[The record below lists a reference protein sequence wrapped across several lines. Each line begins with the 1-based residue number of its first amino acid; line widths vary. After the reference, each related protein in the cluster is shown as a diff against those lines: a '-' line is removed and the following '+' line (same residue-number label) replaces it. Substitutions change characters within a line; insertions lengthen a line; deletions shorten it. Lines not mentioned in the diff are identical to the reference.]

1 MNKTVIVLI
10 SILWA
15 TCLYGCGK
23 INQSDN
29 TKLPFYL
36 DFDLTPV
43 WIEPSD
49 LEYASIHTV
58 SPFAL
63 QNQYGQMRSSADLDG
78 KIYVANFFFA
88 NCTQIC
94 PTMRSN
100 LMLVQDAFQEEEAV
114 RIISHTVLPESD
126 TVPVLRAYAAANNI
140 IEGKWDLVTGTRE
153 EIYTLAENSY
163 FAEIK
168 GEVDTEFLH
177 TETFYLVDAK
187 RRIRGVYNGTLEFDV
202 NRLIEDIALLK
213 KELAV

>member
-10 SILWA
+10 SIVWA
-15 TCLYGCGK
+15 TCLSGCGK
-23 INQSDN
+23 IIPSER
-29 TKLPFYL
+29 LPFYE
-36 DFDLTPV
+36 DTDLTPV

-49 LEYASIHTV
+49 LNYASIHTV

-63 QNQYGQMRSSADLDG
+63 QNQYGELRSSEDLDG

-100 LMLVQDAFQEEEAV
+100 LRLVQETFRKDEAV

-126 TVPVLRAYAAANNI
+126 TVSVLRAYAAANSI
-140 IEGKWDLVTGTRE
+140 LKGKWDLLTGTKE

-187 RRIRGVYNGTLEFDV
+187 KRIRGVYNGTLEFDV
-202 NRLIEDIALLK
+202 NRLIEDIVLLK